1 MPEDYDGVCT
11 CDGASVGAESWMG
24 HRRVDVTQKEMKRQ
38 NTAVIATEYMGQK
51 LSETSHC
58 LWLTR
63 GDTEYQMM

>member
-1 MPEDYDGVCT
+1 MPEDSDGVCT

-24 HRRVDVTQKEMKRQ
+24 HGQVDVTQKEKTQHSSDYNREYESE
-38 NTAVIATEYMGQK
+38 AVRHTQQ
-51 LSETSHC
+51 C